1 VLCNPEIQGGAC
13 AAPEARGPAF
23 ISTPPGSNSPAA
35 AGFRL
40 SFGLVHTQRTDHR
53 PCSWHAPVLLDW
65 TGACLEPHIPLAFH
79 LPIHSSNPHQ
89 RIPPNNAGRLR
100 FLFAIFARVCH
111 GRRGLHYDFALDIRI
126 YFIGLERRQITSR
139 KASIHHAQA
148 AAHFVVV
155 VSYPGIRQGN
165 ARSANTHF
173 PIASQPAAHAIPA
186 AQPSACP
193 KIQP

>member
-1 VLCNPEIQGGAC
+1 VPPLKRGVQLSFRPHL
-13 AAPEARGPAF
+13 AATAPQRLASGCLLGSCTLSALT
-23 ISTPPGSNSPAA
+23 IDLVPGSP
-35 AGFRL
+35 RYCL
-40 SFGLVHTQRTDHR
+40 
-53 PCSWHAPVLLDW
+53 
-65 TGACLEPHIPLAFH
+65 TGRELASNLHIPLAFH